1 MGLERKT
8 LQRYDPSSIRRGAL
22 CPLSPDPPPQ
32 AEERISTVPVLVIRV
47 CQSFAFLIKGGRNS
61 KRRYSRVEKP
71 FRKLSKPLQIGPV
84 ELKNRIV
91 IAPLNNNYAH
101 GSFMTDVSI

>member
-1 MGLERKT
+1 VPFAL
-8 LQRYDPSSIRRGAL
+8 SRRI
-22 CPLSPDPPPQ
+22 PPQ

-47 CQSFAFLIKGGRNS
+47 CQSFAFLIRGRNS
-61 KRRYSRVEKP
+61 KRRFSRVEKP
-71 FRKLSKPLQIGPV
+71 FRKLSEPLQIGPV

-91 IAPLNNNYAH
+91 IDPLNNNYAH